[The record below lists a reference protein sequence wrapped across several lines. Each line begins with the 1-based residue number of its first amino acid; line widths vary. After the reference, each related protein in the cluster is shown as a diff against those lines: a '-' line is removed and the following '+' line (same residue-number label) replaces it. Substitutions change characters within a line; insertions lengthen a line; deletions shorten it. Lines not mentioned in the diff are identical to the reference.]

1 VRERAE
7 GERTKQEVRSPK
19 VRSPF
24 KYPQIKRKEQN
35 ERGTN
40 GMSDRVSDAY
50 QEYRKITAQKPQG
63 GTTPSS
69 YQERIQQAMPG
80 SPSTS
85 SRKAIVRLSLTLG
98 IRHDRISS
106 YIQLYII
113 KAQARTRPRYRPLR
127 KAWGLREKGRA
138 SRLRPEARRH
148 RKFHPYKYN
157 TQGAGSFIPTSII
170 VMKSGTSPY
179 SRACFRILSRWSSV

>member
-1 VRERAE
+1 MFVRERAE

-106 YIQLYII
+106 YIQL
-113 KAQARTRPRYRPLR
+113 
-127 KAWGLREKGRA
+127 
-138 SRLRPEARRH
+138 SH
-148 RKFHPYKYN
+148 
-157 TQGAGSFIPTSII
+157 
-170 VMKSGTSPY
+170 
-179 SRACFRILSRWSSV
+179 